1 MYTYIFLSSLY
12 SATCMNVFIV
22 DHSVLDKPTD
32 ELSVVLG
39 VDRRLCGLFFAHF
52 GMSVVVLTQLMFEQ
66 SCL

>member
-1 MYTYIFLSSLY
+1 
-12 SATCMNVFIV
+12 MNVFIV